1 MSGET
6 NYRQRI
12 ETLEKDNAELKRRV
26 ANLEGANRVMNDR
39 ILSAL
44 ETNHARLTTQ
54 QDMPQLDLRQSS
66 GAVDNANL

>member
-12 ETLEKDNAELKRRV
+12 EALEKDNAELKRRV
-26 ANLEGANRVMNDR
+26 SNLEGANRVMNDR

-44 ETNHARLTTQ
+44 ETQSRATTQ
-54 QDMPQLDLRQSS
+54 QDMPQLDL
-66 GAVDNANL
+66 